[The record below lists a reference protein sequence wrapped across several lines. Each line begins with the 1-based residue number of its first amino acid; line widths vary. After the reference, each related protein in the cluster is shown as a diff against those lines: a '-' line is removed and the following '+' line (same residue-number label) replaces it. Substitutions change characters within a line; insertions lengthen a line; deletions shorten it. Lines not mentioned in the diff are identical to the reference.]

1 MVWAKL
7 GIAPCPQCSDDS
19 LSLAAKTFESRS
31 LRSTVATVTKNC
43 LVFDPPG
50 SSQNHG
56 DIDCY
61 PWQMLETAFA
71 QIAMIFLLAAIVGFG
86 AKLAKQPVIVA
97 YIFVGILLGPSFL
110 NLVSYEDEIE
120 LLAKLGIAILLFLV
134 GLKLDVGLIRST
146 GLVALLTGVGQVVF
160 TSVVGFFIVIAL
172 GFDFIPALYIAVA
185 LTFSS
190 TIIIVKLLSDK
201 RELDQLHGQI
211 AVGFLIV
218 QDILVI
224 IAMVVIVTIGSPGS
238 EAAAPVSLLVTF
250 AGSIVFLMVVAMLA
264 KFVIPKLLDW
274 LASSQELML
283 LFGVGWAM
291 SLAAVSAALGLSME
305 IGAFVA
311 GVALASTPYRESI
324 SARMVSLRDVLILF
338 FFIQLGS
345 SLTFSDAIDQLWP
358 AVLLSAF
365 VLIGNPII
373 VLVIMGLMGYRAK
386 VSFKAGL
393 AVAQISEFSLILIA
407 LGYSLGQVDETVL
420 SLVTVVGI
428 ITITLSTYLILY
440 SEQIYQ
446 KLAPVLEVFE
456 RKEPKAGLDEASQAA
471 RYDAIVIGAGRL
483 GSRVVVGLLQ
493 KGANLLVVD
502 VSSEALKKVK
512 DKRCDVLFGD
522 VTEPDFA
529 ASLPLHETDV
539 IICTAQERAT
549 NLMLLQT
556 LERFEFEGSIC
567 LTAMD
572 DSTAELFQ
580 DKERVTVIRP
590 LKIAANSI
598 VDSLPKLRKRD

>member
-1 MVWAKL
+1 
-7 GIAPCPQCSDDS
+7 
-19 LSLAAKTFESRS
+19 
-31 LRSTVATVTKNC
+31 
-43 LVFDPPG
+43 
-50 SSQNHG
+50 
-56 DIDCY
+56 
-61 PWQMLETAFA
+61 MLETAFA
-71 QIAMIFLLAAIVGFG
+71 QIAMIFLLAAVVGFG

-97 YIFVGILLGPSFL
+97 YIFVGILLGPSFF

-134 GLKLDVGLIRST
+134 GLKLDIGLIRST
-146 GLVALLTGVGQVVF
+146 GMVALLTGVGQVVF
-160 TSVVGFFIVIAL
+160 TSVVGFFIIIAL

-224 IAMVVIVTIGSPGS
+224 VAMVVIVTIGSPGS
-238 EAAAPVSLLVTF
+238 EAAAPVSLLTTF
-250 AGSIVFLMVVAMLA
+250 AASVVFLLAVAMLA
-264 KFVIPKLLDW
+264 RFVIPKLLDW
-274 LASSQELML
+274 LANSQELTL
-283 LFGVGWAM
+283 LFSVGWAM

-345 SLTFSDAIDQLWP
+345 SLNFSGAIEQLWP
-358 AVLLSAF
+358 AIILSAF

-373 VLVIMGLMGYRAK
+373 VLIIMGLMGYRAK

-407 LGYSLGQVDETVL
+407 LGYSLGQVDEAVL

-440 SEQIYQ
+440 SDQIYQ
-446 KLAPVLEVFE
+446 RLAPMLSIFE
-456 RKEPKAGLDEASQAA
+456 RKEPKAGLDEAAQAA

-483 GSRVVVGLLQ
+483 GSSVVAGLLK
-493 KGANLLVVD
+493 KGASLLVVD
-502 VSSEALKKVK
+502 VSAEALKKIK
-512 DKRCDVLFGD
+512 DKKCDILFGD
-522 VTEPDFA
+522 ITELEFA
-529 ASLPLHETDV
+529 ASLPLHETDA

-556 LERFEFEGSIC
+556 LDRFEFEGAIC

-572 DSTAELFQ
+572 DPTAKLFRE
-580 DKERVTVIRP
+580 KERVTVIRP
-590 LKIAANSI
+590 LKMAAKSI
-598 VDSLPKLRKRD
+598 VDSLPGLRDRR